1 MYSPPWAATILA
13 ITSAAGMPWCSITL
27 TKMSPSVPPCW
38 MESQSSAPPGAAG
51 ARMYTHVLDDVDGRL
66 GGEHLPEGRGEG
78 VLVQRVRPG
87 AHRADEGALLWF
99 GFCQSRVPPPPRP
112 GRPRGLTVHVEGQQ
126 RARPHRPPPP
136 PPPGPSRLPEG
147 RSGGLPTPRPP
158 GGPVPA
164 AAEPRRRQLSEDTDG
179 GGAEH
184 LQVRSSAISA
194 HPSGCSCVHECPTVP
209 LPARHLVT
217 ALTTTATLHRPP
229 RRNFQHQAWRR
240 CAPLQLAQERG
251 LWGVCRQQ
259 RQNGRNRPSNRLHGL
274 EWLNKVRLVLDWF
287 DYRGIRA
294 RSQRQRPV
302 PLRPP
307 PPAGRGA
314 PGTWATAGRPS
325 SPFRPPS

>member
-1 MYSPPWAATILA
+1 MVWVLSVASP
-13 ITSAAGMPWCSITL
+13 
-27 TKMSPSVPPCW
+27 
-38 MESQSSAPPGAAG
+38 
-51 ARMYTHVLDDVDGRL
+51 
-66 GGEHLPEGRGEG
+66 
-78 VLVQRVRPG
+78 
-87 AHRADEGALLWF
+87 
-99 GFCQSRVPPPPRP
+99 PPPPRP
-112 GRPRGLTVHVEGQQ
+112 LRPRGLTVHVEGQQ
-126 RARPHRPPPP
+126 RARPHQPP
-136 PPPGPSRLPEG
+136 PPPGPSGLSEG
-147 RSGGLPTPRPP
+147 RSGGLPTPGWTHPRSPR
-158 GGPVPA
+158 GTG
-164 AAEPRRRQLSEDTDG
+164 PRRAAPAPTSLSEDTDG
-179 GGAEH
+179 GGADH
-184 LQVRSSAISA
+184 LQRSSAISA

-251 LWGVCRQQ
+251 PRGVCRQQ
-259 RQNGRNRPSNRLHGL
+259 RQNGCNRPSNRFHGL

-314 PGTWATAGRPS
+314 PGTWATAGRPG